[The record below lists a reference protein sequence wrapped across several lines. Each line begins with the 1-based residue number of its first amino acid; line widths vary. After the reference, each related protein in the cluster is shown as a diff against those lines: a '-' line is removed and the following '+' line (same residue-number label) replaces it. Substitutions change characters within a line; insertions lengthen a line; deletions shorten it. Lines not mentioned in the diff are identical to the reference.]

1 MAYIMIVDDDD
12 SCRSLL
18 KEALLGK
25 GHSVT
30 DFREEPAAFDA
41 YKVDP
46 PDLLITDMV
55 MPGRNGVSL
64 ILDIRREY
72 PQAKI
77 IAISGGD
84 QNAPDNY
91 LRLAKSLG
99 AQRTLLKPFTL
110 EQLHNAV
117 EELISVPSR

>member
-1 MAYIMIVDDDD
+1 MAHIMVVDDDD
-12 SCRSLL
+12 SCRNLL
-18 KEALLGK
+18 KEALMGK
-25 GHSVT
+25 GHAVN
-30 DFREEPAAFDA
+30 DFREEPQAFEA

-64 ILDIRREY
+64 ILDIRRDF

-99 AQRTLLKPFTL
+99 AQRTLLKPFSL
-110 EQLHNAV
+110 DQLHNAV
-117 EELISVPSR
+117 EELITVPSH